1 MKGIVVRIAT
11 GVAVGAVLM
20 TLIALPASAAVTPI
34 AAPMVSVANPAPG
47 DYLRRGQNWVAGI
60 ACDPNAS
67 MSDLTAGIAKVSIYL
82 GDRDTAFGVPW
93 YRPGGYFGAATLAGT
108 TPEFSVNAAEN
119 SRLGMASP
127 DVSMCKQLNSAWRVL
142 PSSFRRGIYD
152 MNVYVQGKNGKETKV
167 TIAGLRVDHP

>member
-1 MKGIVVRIAT
+1 M
-11 GVAVGAVLM
+11 
-20 TLIALPASAAVTPI
+20 P
-34 AAPMVSVANPAPG
+34 
-47 DYLRRGQNWVAGI
+47 
-60 ACDPNAS
+60 
-67 MSDLTAGIAKVSIYL
+67 IAKVSIYL
-82 GDRDTAFGVPW
+82 GDRDTAVGVPW

-127 DVSMCKQLNSAWRVL
+127 DVSTCKQANAAWRVL

>member
-11 GVAVGAVLM
+11 GVAVGAELM
-20 TLIALPASAAVTPI
+20 TVIALTASAAVTTI
-34 AAPMVSVANPAPG
+34 AAPMGSVANPSPG

-67 MSDLTAGIAKVSIYL
+67 MSDATAGISRVQVFL
-82 GDRDTAFGVPW
+82 GDRDTAIGVPW
-93 YRPGGYFGAATLAGT
+93 YRPGGYFGSATLSGT

-127 DVSMCKQLNSAWRVL
+127 DVSTCKQVNAAWRVL